1 MNEDGVRF
9 DLDALAARVDD
20 DAGAPEFPALAEALR
35 RSGAVERACEV
46 AEAGLESAPSRL
58 AGRVALALARM
69 DLGEPA
75 IGRDELE
82 KVLDEMLEPYRLD
95 AEPEARLT
103 PALEASDEPEAAPM
117 PAFESPAAP
126 PALEAVGEHE
136 IDAAFEEAE
145 SRPEE
150 MHSPNTMAESILDAE
165 APFEPEPQREAE
177 AEAEGS
183 AFDVTESGAFTT
195 RTMAGLLEQQG
206 DHDRA
211 RTIRSTLEE
220 DDEAGMAADFAG
232 PDAALAPMDAAEA
245 LDEVIEPVEAGA
257 HDPDDARVLATLER
271 WLHNLQR
278 GVV

>member
-35 RSGAVERACEV
+35 RSGAVERAREV

-58 AGRVALALARM
+58 AGRVALALVRM

-75 IGRDELE
+75 LGREELE

-103 PALEASDEPEAAPM
+103 PAFEASGEPEAAPM
-117 PAFESPAAP
+117 PAFESPAVP

-165 APFEPEPQREAE
+165 APFEPEPEPER
-177 AEAEGS
+177 EAEGS
-183 AFDVTESGAFTT
+183 AFDVTASGAFAT

-220 DDEAGMAADFAG
+220 DDEESMAADFG
-232 PDAALAPMDAAEA
+232 GTDAALAPMDAVEA

-257 HDPDDARVLATLER
+257 HDPDRARVLATLER
-271 WLHNLQR
+271 WLHNLHR
-278 GVV
+278 GVA